1 MAPGH
6 SSHPTIGRKI
16 RRFRQ
21 ERGMSLKDLGEKV
34 GVSKG
39 LLSRWEN
46 QGADPDFG
54 QTQKLADA
62 FGIPVIWLWA
72 PDAPPANYPPDRH

>member
-1 MAPGH
+1 MPTRH

-21 ERGMSLKDLGEKV
+21 ERGMSLSSLGEKI

-62 FGIPVIWLWA
+62 FGIPVTWLWA
-72 PDAPPANYPPDRH
+72 PDALPPDYPSDRY